1 MLRKN
6 AKVELLRRVPL
17 FSECSKAQLADIGM
31 IADEIDIREGTVLI
45 TEGSPGREFFVLLDG
60 SVAVSRNGKKL
71 PLRGGG
77 EFFGE
82 ISLISDAPTN
92 ATVVASSPLRIL
104 VVSARNFRRLL
115 EESPAIQGKVINAM
129 AARLAPDTL

>member
-17 FSECSKAQLADIGM
+17 FSECSKAQLADIAM

-45 TEGSPGREFFVLLDG
+45 AEGSPGREFFIVLEG
-60 SVAVSRNGKKL
+60 TVAVSRDGKKL
-71 PLRGGG
+71 PIRGGG

-82 ISLISDAPTN
+82 ISLISDALTN

-104 VVSARNFRRLL
+104 VVTARSFKRLL
-115 EESPAIQGKVINAM
+115 EGSPAIQGKVLSAM

>member
-6 AKVELLRRVPL
+6 VKIDLLRRVPL
-17 FSECSKAQLADIGM
+17 FSECSKAQLATIGL
-31 IADEIDIREGTVLI
+31 IADEMHIREGTVLI
-45 TEGSPGREFFVLLDG
+45 AEGTPGRQFFIVLDG
-60 SVAVSRNGKKL
+60 TVAVSRKGKAI

-92 ATVVASSPLRIL
+92 ATVVASTPLRIL
-104 VVSARNFRRLL
+104 VVTAQSFKRLL
-115 EESPAIQGKVINAM
+115 EEQPGIQRKVMSAM